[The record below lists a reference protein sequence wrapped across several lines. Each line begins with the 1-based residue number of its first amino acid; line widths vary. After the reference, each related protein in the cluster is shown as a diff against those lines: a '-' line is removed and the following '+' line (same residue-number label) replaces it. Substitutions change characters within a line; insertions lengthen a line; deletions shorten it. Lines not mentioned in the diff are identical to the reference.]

1 MTETQ
6 ATEPDGDTERPALD
20 PTGRVWKTALV
31 VGIYALLGFAFFR
44 QVWSHP
50 STTMQ
55 LGGDQFNFV
64 WELQSTANAI
74 SGLHNPFFSDHLNYP
89 FGINLVSNASVVG
102 LGFIFAPVTWI
113 FGPVVSFNTVE
124 TLSLMVS
131 AVGGYFFVLRWVSWR
146 PAAFVGGLLYGFSP
160 YVIAQ
165 TGHIHLTFI
174 VLPPLILLM
183 VHEIVVRQMWPP
195 RRSGVVLG
203 LLCVAQFFISNELLF
218 DTVLV
223 GIIAV
228 ITVAL
233 FKRDEIGSH
242 APTAFLSL
250 GWAAAIGAVLLAY
263 PIWFALRGPAHI
275 NGLIQQIP
283 QAFRAN
289 LPGPVVPD
297 SRLLLAPSH
306 FADIANHFASST
318 SENGSYLGL
327 TLLLVLLVG
336 TIVLWR
342 VLAVRVAAIVGTAA
356 FVLSLGAGLAVRS
369 EPSLNGSGLLLPG
382 WILFKIPLLKNAIPA
397 RYALFS
403 ALFAALILGIV
414 LDRLRRRFA
423 DRDRS
428 FPWLAWTAPV
438 ALAAFALFP
447 LLPEPLAG
455 VGPVDLPLYFSSA
468 AVRHIPTGSVA
479 VLYPYPSSDDQ
490 SAQLWQ
496 AASGVRFRQPGS
508 VPSLFVPN
516 GTTGHVAYTRAFGFG
531 RVTTTSATLIGMA
544 QGRIPQETTA
554 LRSSLLAQF
563 RSWHVQSFVAV
574 PAGTPNPGGAIAFFS
589 WLFGHPPVIT
599 PGGETTYAWYHL
611 HQ

>member
-6 ATEPDGDTERPALD
+6 AAKSQGDAEHPTLD

-31 VGIYALLGFAFFR
+31 VAVYALLGFAFFR
-44 QVWSHP
+44 HVWSHP

-64 WELQSTANAI
+64 WLLQSTANAL

-89 FGINLVSNASVVG
+89 FGINLVANAGVVG
-102 LGFIFAPVTWI
+102 LGTAFAPITWI
-113 FGPVVSFNTVE
+113 FGPVASFNTVE
-124 TLSLMVS
+124 TLSLMAS
-131 AVGGYFFVLRWVSWR
+131 ALGGYFFVLRWVSWR

-165 TGHIHLTFI
+165 TGHINLTFI

-195 RRSGVVLG
+195 RRSGVVLA
-203 LLCVAQFFISNELLF
+203 LLCVAQFFISSELLF

-223 GIIAV
+223 GAIAV
-228 ITVAL
+228 GTVAL
-233 FKRDEIGSH
+233 FKRSGTASH
-242 APTAFLSL
+242 VRPALHAF
-250 GWAAAIGAVLLAY
+250 GWAVAVGAVLLAY

-275 NGLIQQIP
+275 NGLIQNIP
-283 QAFRAN
+283 QAYRAN

-306 FADIANHFASST
+306 FAHIANNFASST
-318 SENGSYLGL
+318 AENGSYLGV

-342 VLAVRVAAIVGTAA
+342 VLAVRVAAIVGAAA
-356 FVLSLGAGLAVRS
+356 FLLSLGAGLAVS
-369 EPSLNGSGLLLPG
+369 DEPSLNGSGLPLPG
-382 WILFKIPLLKNAIPA
+382 WILFRIPLLKNAIPA

-403 ALFAALILGIV
+403 ALFAALILAIV
-414 LDRLRRRFA
+414 LDRLHQSSVTRG
-423 DRDRS
+423 RS
-428 FPWLAWTAPV
+428 FPWLMWTGPI
-438 ALAAFALFP
+438 ALVAFALFP
-447 LLPEPLAG
+447 LIPEPLAG
-455 VGPVDLPLYFSSA
+455 VGPVDLPLFFSSA
-468 AVRHIPTGSVA
+468 AARHIPEGSVA
-479 VLYPYPSSDDQ
+479 VLYPYPSSDHQ

-496 AASGVRFRQPGS
+496 AASGIAFRQPGT
-508 VPSLFVPN
+508 VPPLSVPN
-516 GTTGHVAYTRAFGFG
+516 GTNGKVAYTRALGFG
-531 RVTTTSATLIGMA
+531 RVTVTSATLIGMA
-544 QGRIPQETTA
+544 QGHIPQETPA
-554 LRSSLLAQF
+554 VRSSLLAQF

-574 PAGTPNPGGAIAFFS
+574 PAYSLNPAGSIAFFS
-589 WLFGHPPVIT
+589 WLFGHPPIIT

-611 HQ
+611 NQ